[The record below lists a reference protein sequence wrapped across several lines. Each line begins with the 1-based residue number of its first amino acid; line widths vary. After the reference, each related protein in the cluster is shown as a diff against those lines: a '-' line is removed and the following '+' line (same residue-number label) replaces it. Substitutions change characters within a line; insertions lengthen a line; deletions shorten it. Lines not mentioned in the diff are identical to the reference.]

1 MELGSVEWF
10 IVLLVLLG
18 TVVWIWAL
26 VDCLIHEPA
35 QGTTKLIWV
44 IVILFT
50 NIMAP
55 SSMCCYVARNARG
68 RPVRSPL
75 PARPYAEAWDTQA
88 QPIEDEVIADY
99 HDTKRRAQEWLE
111 GYRHGLGLDL

>member
-26 VDCLIHEPA
+26 VDCLVHEPA

-50 NIMAP
+50 NSIGAVL
-55 SSMCCYVARNARG
+55 YVLLR
-68 RPVRSPL
+68 RPQRKRAASP
-75 PARPYAEAWDTQA
+75 
-88 QPIEDEVIADY
+88 
-99 HDTKRRAQEWLE
+99 
-111 GYRHGLGLDL
+111 